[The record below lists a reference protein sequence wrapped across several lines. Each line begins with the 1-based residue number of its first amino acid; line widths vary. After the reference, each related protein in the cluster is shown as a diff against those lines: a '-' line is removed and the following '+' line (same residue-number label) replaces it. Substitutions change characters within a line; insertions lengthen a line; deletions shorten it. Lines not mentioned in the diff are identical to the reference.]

1 MTNGSRAAALK
12 GTMFHRTHVGSFR
25 PVGGRMP
32 EAGCWRQDAG
42 GRRLEAGG
50 RRPGAGGQ
58 RLEARARG
66 WRPEAGRGGGVGWTY
81 GRTYGRNQETIRCI
95 FLVPEAILGKFWV
108 TNL

>member
-12 GTMFHRTHVGSFR
+12 GTMFHRTHMGSFR

-66 WRPEAGRGGGVGWTY
+66 WRPEAGRGGALD
-81 GRTYGRNQETIRCI
+81 GRMDRHMDVIRKQLDAF
-95 FLVPEAILGKFWV
+95 FLSQRQYWGNFG
-108 TNL
+108 